1 MTNKNNEKVDKD
13 LNKFMDNFCDKH
25 KDLMD
30 KLTEM

>member
-13 LNKFMDNFCDKH
+13 LNKFMDDFYNKR

-30 KLTEM
+30 KLAEM

>member
-13 LNKFMDNFCDKH
+13 LDKFMDDFYNKR

-30 KLTEM
+30 KLAEM

>member
-13 LNKFMDNFCDKH
+13 LNKFMDDFHDKH

>member
-13 LNKFMDNFCDKH
+13 LDKFIDDFYNKH